1 MGGAPSPLLR
11 WAHHASRERMR
22 HYKRD
27 RTSEVSHLKM
37 DSAHEKL
44 LEKFE
49 DFEADLEVEE
59 ILKKVKVELLL
70 DQGVTEFGEL
80 LEEERKRFRQAA
92 QAAQAARATYVREHW
107 TPGHYPQL
115 TCEWFVEGLDFC
127 CPYWRYQFKRPLSPL
142 PAPPPS
148 PDACRKRVPSPQ
160 SPSQPPSQTPSQLPT
175 KRRR

>member
-1 MGGAPSPLLR
+1 
-11 WAHHASRERMR
+11 
-22 HYKRD
+22 
-27 RTSEVSHLKM
+27 M

-92 QAAQAARATYVREHW
+92 RQPRQHE
-107 TPGHYPQL
+107 PP
-115 TCEWFVEGLDFC
+115 TCESIG
-127 CPYWRYQFKRPLSPL
+127 P
-142 PAPPPS
+142 
-148 PDACRKRVPSPQ
+148 RVIIPN
-160 SPSQPPSQTPSQLPT
+160 
-175 KRRR
+175 